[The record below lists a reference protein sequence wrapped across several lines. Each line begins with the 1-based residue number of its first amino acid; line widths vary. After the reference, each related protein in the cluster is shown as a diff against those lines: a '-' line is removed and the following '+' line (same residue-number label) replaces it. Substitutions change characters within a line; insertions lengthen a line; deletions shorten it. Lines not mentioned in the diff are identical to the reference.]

1 MRNLVIVIEYDD
13 SAFRGWQ
20 IQPGVETVQGRVE
33 QALFEMLGHK
43 VRLTASGRTD
53 VGVHAKGQV
62 ANFYTENPIS
72 CYKLPLGLNVRLWP
86 HIAVKDCFEVP
97 LAFDSRRSA
106 KKKTYCYRLYCSRTP
121 SPLRDNT
128 HCQVYKA
135 LSVDSM
141 RKGAEYLVGR
151 HDFAAFCASGGSSLT
166 TEREIYSCRVEAFG
180 DTVEIYVTGSAF
192 LYNMVR
198 IIAGTLSDVG
208 SGKIPPEEVGEIL
221 RSGDRRRAGRTLKAG
236 GLTLES
242 VEYDFGSDYNV
253 YNLRGN
259 SDYNG

>member
-1 MRNLVIVIEYDD
+1 MRNLVLIIEYDG
-13 SAFRGWQ
+13 SAFCGWQ
-20 IQPGVETVQGRVE
+20 VQPDKETVQGRVE
-33 QALFEMLGHK
+33 QALFETLGHK

-72 CYKLPLGLNVRLWP
+72 CYKLPLALNVRIYP

-128 HCQVYKA
+128 HCQVYKRLDVSKMKQA
-135 LSVDSM
+135 
-141 RKGAEYLVGR
+141 AEYLQGR
-151 HDFAAFCASGGSSLT
+151 HDFSAFCATGGSSVT
-166 TEREIYSCRVEAFG
+166 TEREVYSCRVEAFA

-198 IIAGTLSDVG
+198 IIAGTLVDVG
-208 SGKIPPEEVGEIL
+208 SGKIPPEEVREIL
-221 RSGDRRRAGRTLKAG
+221 LSRDRRRAGKTLKAG

-242 VEYDFGSDYNV
+242 VEYDFASDFNV
-253 YNLRGN
+253 YNV
-259 SDYNG
+259 